1 MIIRRLRDMESIIA
15 LDNSIIRELLN
26 PNHDAMDL
34 HLNYSLAHATIKP
47 GERSI
52 SHRFLEASEV
62 YYILH
67 GRGMIHIDDESQ
79 DVYSGDMIYIPPK
92 GVQYIENT
100 GDSDLE
106 FLCIVDPPWFPEAE
120 EEV

>member
-1 MIIRRLRDMESIIA
+1 MESIIA

-79 DVYSGDMIYIPPK
+79 DVYPGDMIYIPPK